1 MSKFAIERN
10 GNLVLEVIL
19 LGDSDK
25 NLYRQRDIRIMT
37 FETEKQV
44 NEMLSIWENAKLID
58 YEEYTATKQVA

>member
-10 GNLVLEVIL
+10 GKLVLEVIL

-44 NEMLSIWENAKLID
+44 NEMLSIWKDAKLVD
-58 YEEYTATKQVA
+58 YEEYTATKKVA